1 MTYPDSVP
9 TPYWMSIEV
18 FDGPLSSAGSWQEA
32 WGDQLV
38 ENAIVSGAL
47 DWQWHRGS
55 FGVIFEVAFEDEEA
69 WDAYRASLGVEV
81 ALSAVPDPVR
91 GLIVYKGRG
100 GNSGTRKPRKPR
112 PLIGSGAASLPL
124 PLDEEWLLFR
134 DQFQTPDEP
143 RRLLVG

>member
-18 FDGPLSSAGSWQEA
+18 FDGALSSAGSWQEA